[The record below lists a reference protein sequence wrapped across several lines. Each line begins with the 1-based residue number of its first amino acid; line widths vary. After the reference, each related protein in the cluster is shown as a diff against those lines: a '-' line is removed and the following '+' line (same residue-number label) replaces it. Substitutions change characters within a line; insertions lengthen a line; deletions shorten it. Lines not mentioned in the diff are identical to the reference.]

1 MNWEML
7 QLLLIKLFS
16 KSSISHNFK
25 ILFLK
30 GGRLTKNVTYLF
42 IFKENLLT
50 KTNIKFDRFCLLFLM
65 CDLR

>member
-16 KSSISHNFK
+16 KSYISHNFK
-25 ILFLK
+25 ILLR
-30 GGRLTKNVTYLF
+30 GLTKNVTYLF

-65 CDLR
+65 CDLF

>member
-16 KSSISHNFK
+16 KSSISHNF
-25 ILFLK
+25 LSFHFL
-30 GGRLTKNVTYLF
+30 RWLTKNVTYLF

-50 KTNIKFDRFCLLFLM
+50 KTNIKFDKFCLLFSM
-65 CDLR
+65 CDLL

>member
-16 KSSISHNFK
+16 KVLYLI
-25 ILFLK
+25 ILKFYFL
-30 GGRLTKNVTYLF
+30 RWLTKNVTYLF

-65 CDLR
+65 CDLL